1 MPSSVSSQLTQL
13 FQNHRIM
20 TLKQLQAS
28 VGRSRRTLFRDL
40 SKVPSLSSYTHSG
53 QYYTLESIAKFNSD
67 GLWFF
72 QGVGFS
78 QHRTLKVTLIH
89 KIHESQAGYM
99 HQEISQLLR
108 IRVHDTLRAL
118 VQSKKI
124 QRQSLPNN
132 VYVYLSADEQQAK
145 QQLKQRMAVQGV
157 GLVHLPSTDTR
168 IEILAETI
176 RYYLRV
182 EVDVEKLMPGLR
194 HRGAQVSSEDIEA
207 VLAFYEIKKNKL
219 GNRIIDSKT
228 D

>member
-78 QHRTLKVTLIH
+78 PTPYL
-89 KIHESQAGYM
+89 ES
-99 HQEISQLLR
+99 
-108 IRVHDTLRAL
+108 
-118 VQSKKI
+118 
-124 QRQSLPNN
+124 N
-132 VYVYLSADEQQAK
+132 VDL
-145 QQLKQRMAVQGV
+145 
-157 GLVHLPSTDTR
+157 
-168 IEILAETI
+168 
-176 RYYLRV
+176 
-182 EVDVEKLMPGLR
+182 
-194 HRGAQVSSEDIEA
+194 
-207 VLAFYEIKKNKL
+207 
-219 GNRIIDSKT
+219 
-228 D
+228 